1 MKRDIPWPETRMKN
15 DETYEIQEQ
24 QERGYSKEGEVS
36 RLQQLRSLAK
46 FARVMSSSHVVLLSI
61 MSRLYLT
68 IGNHL
73 TSCSY
78 RISKR
83 CLFRHLLVRLQMCR
97 CLPLLLQSQQDS
109 LHKNP

>member
-61 MSRLYLT
+61 HVSTLS
-68 IGNHL
+68 NHWK
-73 TSCSY
+73 SPY
-78 RISKR
+78 F
-83 CLFRHLLVRLQMCR
+83 LFL
-97 CLPLLLQSQQDS
+97 
-109 LHKNP
+109 